1 MINKSTLRKKYKAL
15 RESLSDDYVEE
26 LSLKIANQALKL
38 GVWDKIYYHLFL
50 SIANKKEV
58 DTTYLMHILQGKD
71 KSIVVS
77 KVDFS
82 SNEMQHFLLQE
93 NTALKVSKYGIPEPV
108 SGIEISPDTLD
119 VVFVPLLAFDQ
130 SGNRIGYG
138 KGFYDRFLQKCNS
151 NAVFIG
157 LSFFEPE
164 VEIPHED
171 TDIPLHFCITPEK
184 IFDFRNNRLSL

>member
-15 RESLSDDYVEE
+15 RENLSENSVEE
-26 LSLKIANQALKL
+26 MSLQIANQALKL
-38 GVWDKIYYHLFL
+38 RVWDKTYYHLFL
-50 SIANKKEV
+50 TISNKQEV

-82 SNEMQHFLLQE
+82 SNEMIHFLLQE
-93 NTALKVSKYGIPEPV
+93 NTTLKVSNYGIPEPV
-108 SGIEISPDTLD
+108 SGIEISPETLD
-119 VVFVPLLAFDQ
+119 VIFVPLLVFDQ

-157 LSFFEPE
+157 VSFFEPE
-164 VEIPHED
+164 VEIPNED
-171 TDIPLHFCITPEK
+171 TDIPLDYCITPEK
-184 IFDFRNNRLSL
+184 IYDFKNNRLSL